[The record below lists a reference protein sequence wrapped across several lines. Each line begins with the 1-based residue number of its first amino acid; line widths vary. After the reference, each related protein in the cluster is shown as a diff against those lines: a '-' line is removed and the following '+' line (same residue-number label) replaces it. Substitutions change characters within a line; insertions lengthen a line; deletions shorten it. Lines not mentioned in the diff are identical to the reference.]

1 MPMGRF
7 EKQRVQLETGVWSM
21 VYSLEIAP
29 QELKFEDLHPM
40 SSYVRQQDIARMHY
54 ARATARGH
62 DNPHILTWTAM
73 QTDRRA
79 EQMFPGLDYSF
90 DGEHIISANS
100 FITFVLRQLLSQG
113 WLQLHEYISDTYEWH
128 TEIAAENSRW
138 RASAEAMTRWLEES
152 IQLDLYPNIEKG
164 SYQPRIFREF
174 DAWRNFV
181 RIGRCDF
188 VRHFVQNHERT
199 AAFNTSHFLHE
210 HDDLVSHHSGYG
222 DAIGLMVSENTILR
236 PPLYR
241 RGCLLFNGTKW
252 TVQTMSLEDVA
263 MILPG
268 DICLRADNQSEYQ
281 FQLNPSNGSPI
292 AIYTRAA
299 HLGENGRPLNRTP
312 AEDSRHEFVI
322 VNRQVLGWKLGG
334 NLQIPQNGFILSLQ
348 AAALPESI
356 ISLIANDAWIEYEF
370 ADLSRGLVSG
380 IQAGPVLVH
389 EGRNVLDLAS
399 ANEEYWASSSIGG
412 EHIVGITPV
421 KLDPGSRTERK
432 ARTALGIKD
441 DGSLLLVVVDGS
453 DPASRTEL
461 DSAGAT
467 LFELADWL
475 GANGAVHALNMSGEG
490 STHLF
495 VQGGLVNRPSDRR
508 GQKNVVYERML
519 ASIGIVG

>member
-1 MPMGRF
+1 M
-7 EKQRVQLETGVWSM
+7 
-21 VYSLEIAP
+21 
-29 QELKFEDLHPM
+29 
-40 SSYVRQQDIARMHY
+40 
-54 ARATARGH
+54 
-62 DNPHILTWTAM
+62 
-73 QTDRRA
+73 
-79 EQMFPGLDYSF
+79 
-90 DGEHIISANS
+90 
-100 FITFVLRQLLSQG
+100 
-113 WLQLHEYISDTYEWH
+113 
-128 TEIAAENSRW
+128 
-138 RASAEAMTRWLEES
+138 
-152 IQLDLYPNIEKG
+152 
-164 SYQPRIFREF
+164 
-174 DAWRNFV
+174 
-181 RIGRCDF
+181 RIGRYDF

-241 RGCLLFNGTKW
+241 RGCLLFDGTKW

-268 DICLRADNQSEYQ
+268 DICLRADDQCEYQ

-299 HLGENGRPLNRTP
+299 HLGKNGRPLNRTP
-312 AEDSRHEFVI
+312 AEDSRHEFII

-348 AAALPESI
+348 AAALPESTI
-356 ISLIANDAWIEYEF
+356 ALIANDAWIEYEF
-370 ADLSRGLVSG
+370 ADLSKGLVSG
-380 IQAGPVLVH
+380 IQAGPVLVN

-519 ASIGIVG
+519 ASIGIVGLVIVVPAKIARGRAKSIDEVIHGLPSIAFETVEEGQAIGITIIQTLHGEWRERLSIFAPPADIQIILQRIVHAVCVCPVGLVDRLTGAIEYPGHVGHAAIGAMTCAIQGVDENRPANAKLVAQRRRVTELLLH